1 MLTRSVACPTL
12 LMFNIK
18 YAARNI
24 HSLSKAPCICQQ
36 ARIRT
41 TLLRACQQYQQ
52 LRVKPLELIRVYSTQ
67 SDHHRQKVVI
77 DTSEPKIVLDKED
90 KLKTEG
96 RLRSKP
102 LWEHVEPYVHL
113 SRLNKPIG
121 IFLLYWPCSWSILL
135 GALEAAPPA
144 PAVAA
149 HLATFLAGAALM
161 RSAGCVINDLWDRD
175 IDAQVERTKSRPLV
189 TGAVS
194 PRAAVALLGV
204 QLSSALALL
213 LTMNWFTVALCA
225 SSMVLVVSYP
235 LAKRVIR
242 YPQAA
247 GSLVPAGEAR
257 DPVPAGVAGRGVL
270 VGRAGGGA
278 ALCGHVPAP
287 CLYMYLGNVAFT
299 TMFDTVYAFQDK
311 SDDARIGIN
320 STALT
325 FGAGGKTALAALGAG
340 AAAAWGAGGA
350 AAGLDWPYYVALAG
364 VGGHLAHQ
372 IYTLNPDDAA
382 DCDRKFRSNSWVGLL
397 LFLGVLGGGWRQY
410 RDRAYPAE
418 TPGEGSA

>member
-1 MLTRSVACPTL
+1 MLTRSVAGPTL

-18 YAARNI
+18 YAARHI

-77 DTSEPKIVLDKED
+77 DTSEPKLVLDKED

-102 LWEHVEPYVHL
+102 LWEHVEPYVQL

-235 LAKRVIR
+235 LAKRVTR
-242 YPQAA
+242 FPQAWLGA
-247 GSLVPAGEAR
+247 VFSWGALA
-257 DPVPAGVAGRGVL
+257 
-270 VGRAGGGA
+270 GGA
-278 ALCGHVPAP
+278 ALCAHVPAP